1 MRKKTLSLPDMN
13 VTSAPDAIRYEAERK
28 KSDRLS
34 KKKKKKKMADS
45 LGITRKQ
52 MQNYESAKCNMTVS
66 RLWEIATLLNISAGF
81 FINGLTEEK
90 PFLENEDLR
99 VIQKLHN
106 IKDPKLQASLF
117 GILKEL

>member
-1 MRKKTLSLPDMN
+1 MRKKTLSLLDMN
-13 VTSAPDAIRYEAERK
+13 VTSAPDAIRYVAERIK
-28 KSDRLS
+28 IARLS
-34 KKKKKKKMADS
+34 KNMTLEKMADS

-66 RLWEIATLLNISAGF
+66 RLWEIATLLNVGAGF

>member
-1 MRKKTLSLPDMN
+1 MRRKEISLSEMSIS
-13 VTSAPDAIRYEAERK
+13 SAPDAVRYVAERLRIA
-28 KSDRLS
+28 RLS
-34 KKKKKKKMADS
+34 KKMTLENMAER
-45 LGITRKQ
+45 LGISRKQ

-66 RLWEIATLLNISAGF
+66 RLWEIATLLNIGAGF

-90 PFLENEDLR
+90 PFLENEDLK
-99 VIQKLHN
+99 VIQKLHS